1 MRVIITP
8 IVLLSMALG
17 GCAKDPSK
25 DVVAAKVGPTKAA
38 QPASKP
44 AAKAPEK
51 PQVKAAAAQGIAL
64 DGSIIFI
71 GSKVTG
77 SHKNRFSSWI
87 ATAEQD
93 DKGELSSLSVV
104 IQTKEMQADFE
115 SPTKWSAKLET
126 HLRDDD
132 FFASATHPTATF
144 QLDTVTPVSADSKGA
159 THNLSGRFTIRG
171 ITKAISFPATI
182 SNSPFAAQAEFS
194 INRKDFGMKFD
205 GKADNLIR
213 DGVVLQIELKA
224 K

>member
-1 MRVIITP
+1 MRLFLTP
-8 IVLLSMALG
+8 IALLALAVG
-17 GCAKDPSK
+17 GCAKDPAK
-25 DVVAAKVGPTKAA
+25 DVAEAKVGPAKAA
-38 QPASKP
+38 QPASKTQ
-44 AAKAPEK
+44 AKAPEETPTK
-51 PQVKAAAAQGIAL
+51 GVEAKGIAL
-64 DGSIIFI
+64 EGSIVFI

-77 SHKNRFSSWI
+77 SHKNRFTSWI

-104 IQTKEMQADFE
+104 IETKHMQADFE
-115 SPTKWSAKLET
+115 KPTKWSPKLEA

-132 FFASATHPTATF
+132 FFASAKHPTATF
-144 QLDTVTPVSADSKGA
+144 QLDVVTPVSGDSQGA

-171 ITKAISFPATI
+171 MTKTISFPATI

>member
-1 MRVIITP
+1 MRLFLTP
-8 IVLLSMALG
+8 ISLLALAVS
-17 GCAKDPSK
+17 GCAKDPSE
-25 DVVAAKVGPTKAA
+25 DVAAAKVGLAAVA
-38 QPASKP
+38 QPASNP

-51 PQVKAAAAQGIAL
+51 PAVKAPPAQGIAL

-77 SHKNRFSSWI
+77 SHTNRFTSWI

-104 IQTKEMQADFE
+104 IQTKDIQADFE
-115 SPTKWSAKLET
+115 NPTKWTPKLEA

-132 FFASATHPTATF
+132 FFASAKHPTATF
-144 QLDTVTPVSADSKGA
+144 QLDTVTPLSGDLKGA
-159 THNLSGRFTIRG
+159 THTLSGRFTIRG
-171 ITKAISFPATI
+171 ITKTISFPATI
-182 SNSPFAAQAEFS
+182 SKSPFAAQAEFS
-194 INRKDFGMKFD
+194 INRKDFNMKFD

-213 DGVVLQIELKA
+213 DGVVLKIDLKA